1 LVEDDRRQNLLVN
14 AGFRLL
20 RFTAADIRN
29 QPDVVESQVRSA
41 LGARPRS
48 PSRPGSSVPRPR
60 NPGR

>member
-20 RFTAADIRN
+20 RFTATDIHN

-41 LGARPRS
+41 RPRS
-48 PSRPGSSVPRPR
+48 PFRPGSSAPRPR

>member
-1 LVEDDRRQNLLVN
+1 LLS

-20 RFTAADIRN
+20 RFTATDIHN